1 MESAGVLYVWFL
13 RELSIAVGSEKNS
26 GMSPARGVDPGGA
39 LQGGRGEH
47 GDPQAAVGGEG
58 LLRGEVVDVGLGDV
72 DRQAARAGGGVH
84 QDEGALVGARDA
96 LDRGRDTGGGLVVGE
111 GVDVDARL
119 GLRVRVGARVGGDDG
134 RVGQPGRELRGLGEL
149 RRELAEVQVLG
160 LRLDQT
166 VRRDVPEGG
175 GAAVSEDD
183 LVSLGE
189 GEEAA
194 HAVPYLADQVLDRGL
209 AVGRAEE
216 RGAGGGQRVER
227 LRPHLGGTG
236 AEASVCG
243 LDVSGNLDV
252 GHGTERS
259 PSVARLRN
267 RVRPMRRALRP
278 VDPRAE

>member
-58 LLRGEVVDVGLGDV
+58 LLRGEVVDVALGDV
-72 DRQAARAGGGVH
+72 DRQAARTGGGVH

-134 RVGQPGRELRGLGEL
+134 GVGQPGRELRGLGEL

-160 LRLDQT
+160 LRLDQA

-175 GAAVSEDD
+175 RAAVAEDD
-183 LVSLGE
+183 LVPLGE
-189 GEEAA
+189 EK
-194 HAVPYLADQVLDRGL
+194 
-209 AVGRAEE
+209 
-216 RGAGGGQRVER
+216 R
-227 LRPHLGGTG
+227 LRTPSRTSPTRFLTG
-236 AEASVCG
+236 AWRWDVPRREVPVAASASSASVRTLEGPAPKRPSAG
-243 LDVSGNLDV
+243 LMSAGIWMSATGRSVVPRWHGSVTVS
-252 GHGTERS
+252 
-259 PSVARLRN
+259 
-267 RVRPMRRALRP
+267 VR
-278 VDPRAE
+278 

>member
-1 MESAGVLYVWFL
+1 MASAGVLYVWFFS
-13 RELSIAVGSEKNS
+13 ELSIAVGSEKNS
-26 GMSPARGVDPGGA
+26 GMSPARGVDAGRA
-39 LQGGRGEH
+39 LQGGRREH
-47 GDPQAAVGGEG
+47 ADPEAAVGGEG
-58 LLRGEVVDVGLGDV
+58 LLRGEVVDVRLGDV

-96 LDRGRDTGGGLVVGE
+96 LDRGRDTRRGLVVRE

-134 RVGQPGRELRGLGEL
+134 RVGQPRGELGGLREL
-149 RRELAEVQVLG
+149 RRELTEVEVLG

-175 GAAVSEDD
+175 GAAVAEDH
-183 LVSLGE
+183 LVALGE
-189 GEEAA
+189 GEEVAYTVA
-194 HAVPYLADQVLDRGL
+194 HRADQVLHRSL
-209 AVGRAEE
+209 AVGRTEQ

-236 AEASVCG
+236 AEAPVGG

-252 GHGTERS
+252 GHESERS
-259 PSVARLRN
+259 RSVR
-267 RVRPMRRALRP
+267 RPRTLS
-278 VDPRAE
+278 VG